1 MQAISQ
7 VLPIRSQSSGDNSSS
22 ARELAALAE
31 RAAMSSTSS
40 SNPSITEPDQRAVSM
55 LWTVWERMAGMFPG
69 KWVRENGSAPVNNAG
84 SLTTAG
90 ELWFQVLVGI
100 TPRQVADGMGNC
112 LLGALHWLPNPGQF
126 RAMCLGVPSLAEVDG
141 QMRPGQAHSGFTV
154 LVRSNLDLHA
164 YATAESGAQQQ
175 RMLANAYERAVKHV
189 MDGGAVP
196 EAMAALPAPKP
207 ELHVVRNRAAA
218 RSAMAQ
224 AAADLGFG
232 GTHGAG

>member
-1 MQAISQ
+1 
-7 VLPIRSQSSGDNSSS
+7 
-22 ARELAALAE
+22 
-31 RAAMSSTSS
+31 
-40 SNPSITEPDQRAVSM
+40 M

-112 LLGALHWLPNPGQF
+112 LRSALQWPPNPGQF

-141 QMRPGQAHSGFTV
+141 QMRPSQAHSGFTV

-196 EAMAALPAPKP
+196 EAIAALPAPKP
-207 ELHVVRNRAAA
+207 ELHVVRNRDAA